1 MEETLFVTER
11 RQSRTEIASHLRSV
25 ADKLDSGEALTLS
38 NGEESVTLD
47 VPEQAEFEIEVE
59 RETGDGE
66 PELSLEFEIEWSETG
81 KSSGFV
87 IE

>member
-11 RQSRTEIASHLRSV
+11 PQSRSEIASHLRSI
-25 ADKLDSGEALTLS
+25 ADKLDAGETVTLSSGED
-38 NGEESVTLD
+38 SVSLD
-47 VPEQAEFEIEVE
+47 IPEQSEFEIKAE

-66 PELSLEFEIEWSETG
+66 PELSLELEIEWNEG
-81 KSSGFV
+81 GENSGFV

>member
-11 RQSRTEIASHLRSV
+11 RQSRVEIASHLRSV
-25 ADKLDSGEALTLS
+25 ADKLDAGEPVTLS
-38 NGEESVTLD
+38 NGADSVTLE
-47 VPEQAEFEIEVE
+47 VPEQAEFEVKAE

-66 PELSLEFEIEWSETG
+66 PELSLEFEIEWNENG
-81 KSSGFV
+81 ASSGFV